1 MRPSRYHHNNRRNS
15 GVSLVEYVLGLAILA
30 IVLVGVGLFFLSQ
43 PRQLDPVFQFRAVS
57 LAEALSEQV
66 LAVKYDASNN
76 PTGQERC
83 GITTGA
89 ETCTDAPSAQ
99 AIANPKL
106 MNFTAVDDF
115 QLWCNNGDNGAKG
128 AIDGEELAAQLN
140 LPQTQLYRRFTI
152 ETCVAVNDDDP
163 ANIFK
168 QVDIKISI
176 DQGDTLSFILH
187 RYNIR

>member
-1 MRPSRYHHNNRRNS
+1 MRPSYYLHNIRRNS

-66 LAVKYDASNN
+66 LAVKYDANNN
-76 PTGQERC
+76 PVAQKRC
-83 GITTGA
+83 NPTVLLD
-89 ETCTDAPSAQ
+89 C
-99 AIANPKL
+99 ANSPEESPPGDVR
-106 MNFTAVDDF
+106 NFAVVDDF
-115 QLWCNNGDNGAKG
+115 QLWCVDAINGKD
-128 AIDGEELAAQLN
+128 LADQLD
-140 LPQTQLYRRFTI
+140 LPEAQLYRRFTI
-152 ETCVAVNDDDP
+152 ETCVEVNDDDT

-168 QVDIKISI
+168 QVEIKVSI
-176 DQGDTLSFILH
+176 DQGSTLSFVLH

>member
-1 MRPSRYHHNNRRNS
+1 MRPSSYVCHGRQNS

-57 LAEALSEQV
+57 LAEALAEQV

-76 PTGQERC
+76 PVTQERC

-89 ETCTDAPSAQ
+89 EACIDTPSAQ
-99 AIANPKL
+99 AIADPKL

-115 QLWCNNGDNGAKG
+115 QLWCAN
-128 AIDGEELAAQLN
+128 AIAADIVVGPDQLN
-140 LPQTQLYRRFTI
+140 LTRPDLYARYLVKS
-152 ETCVAVNDDDP
+152 CVTTKADDNDVEYKEVV
-163 ANIFK
+163 I
-168 QVDIKISI
+168 QVK
-176 DQGDTLSFILH
+176 DQNGDTLSFTLH